1 LHNDAGMR
9 NLAILFVVTV
19 AAGCATP
26 RFSVKAPEP
35 IPTTNTLQQQA
46 ASRVVALMR
55 VHGEELARCFD
66 EMQMRRSNGPA
77 ALNYEVDLQ
86 LRDRAVLLLGLKP
99 QDPSSITDQQLEQCI
114 TEVLIPWQAEP
125 AEMRLVLSLAVAAQP
140 KAPQQVAQRDVNAY
154 RPPERSGE

>member
-1 LHNDAGMR
+1 MR
-9 NLAILFVVTV
+9 NLTILLITL
-19 AAGCATP
+19 AGCGAP

-35 IPTTNTLQQQA
+35 IPTTNTQQKEA

-66 EMQMRRSNGPA
+66 EMQMRRANGPA
-77 ALNYEVDLQ
+77 ALKYEVDLQ
-86 LRDRAVLLLGLKP
+86 LRDRAVLLLGVTPKE
-99 QDPSSITDQQLEQCI
+99 PSSATDPQLEQCI

-125 AEMRLVLSLAVAAQP
+125 TEMRFVLSLVVAAQP
-140 KAPQQVAQRDVNAY
+140 RPPAQIAQRDTNSY